1 MRRDASTVGLRSP
14 RRWAVA
20 GLLLGSALSLLAW
33 APASWLARALDHAT
47 DGRLLLA
54 EARGS
59 VWNGSALLV
68 LGGGPGSR
76 DASVLPSRL
85 EWSLKLLSLQPVLT
99 LRQDC
104 CINGELALQLKPGLG
119 RFSIAL
125 AQAGNDWQ
133 ARWPAAWLAGLG
145 TPWNTL
151 QLSGGLRLSSQG
163 FQLDWAEGR
172 WQQQGRLELDFVNLG
187 SRLSSVAPLG
197 SYRLS
202 VAPDAAGKGLST
214 LSLQTVDGALLVNG
228 QGTLGAGKARFV
240 GTAQA
245 APGLENGLNNL
256 LNIIGRR
263 DGNRSFISI
272 G

>member
-1 MRRDASTVGLRSP
+1 MRKRTAPAGTRSP

-20 GLLLGSALSLLAW
+20 GVLMGSVLGLLAW
-33 APASWLARALDHAT
+33 APASWLAGALDSAT

-59 VWNGSALLV
+59 VWSGSALLV
-68 LGGGPGSR
+68 LGGGRGSR

-85 EWSLKLLSLQPVLT
+85 EWSLKLLSLQPTLM

-104 CINGELALQLKPGLG
+104 CINGELALQFKPGLG

-125 AQAGNDWQ
+125 VQPGSDWQ

-187 SRLSSVAPLG
+187 SRLYSVAPLG

-202 VAPDAAGKGLST
+202 VAPDTGAKGLST
-214 LSLQTVDGALLVNG
+214 LSLQTVDGALLLNG
-228 QGTLGAGKARFV
+228 QGTLGPGKARFV

-245 APGLENGLNNL
+245 APGQESGLGNL

-263 DGNRSFISI
+263 DGNRSLISI